1 MNNSSSEDTSGSPF
15 PSRRDLHASRI
26 PSRGAA
32 ASKDSNTEHGTASVV
47 ENEDA
52 AQHVVTPAVPHTSPG
67 SFPTRREHLIETG
80 ALPQVKQRSSKKSE
94 RSAGKT
100 PRSPTKVEA
109 TSIQDPPV
117 QANRSTRPVTP
128 GNGVSPIRMNSG
140 AVSPLNG
147 RASTPS
153 KMKAKKAPKWRVAL
167 ILILLL
173 ALVGGAVYWAWMGL
187 SGDSATSQ
195 EELDFPGPG
204 EGSVE
209 VTITTGELGS
219 EIGQSLVDAGVVKT
233 VRGFTLA
240 FEGNSASATIKPG
253 TYTLKLGMRSAD
265 ALAALL
271 DEANRSDNA
280 ITVNAGQTAAQV
292 YERMISVG
300 GFTQDEIDQALA
312 DPAVLGLPE
321 AADGNVE
328 GWLAAGSYEV
338 AIGESATDVLMTM
351 VGRTTALLTDL
362 GIAEADW
369 QETLIKASILE
380 REAGVPDDLPKVA
393 RVILN
398 RLELPEAETRGL
410 LQMDSTVLYGVGKSG
425 GLPTAEDLGSDSPY
439 NTYRVQGLP
448 PTPIAT
454 PSQAAIE
461 ATINP
466 ADGDWL
472 YFVTVNLDTGET
484 LFSSTLAEQTSNIE
498 LLTQWCEQNEG
509 RC

>member
-1 MNNSSSEDTSGSPF
+1 MSDSSSKGTQGVPF
-15 PSRRDLHASRI
+15 PSRRDLHSSRI
-26 PSRGAA
+26 PSRSANA
-32 ASKDSNTEHGTASVV
+32 PQSHAGTAHSPKSADTV
-47 ENEDA
+47 EESGQEPA
-52 AQHVVTPAVPHTSPG
+52 APASTQEG
-67 SFPTRREHLIETG
+67 SGVFPTRREHLIETG
-80 ALPQVKQRSSKKSE
+80 ALPQVKHHSAKKPSKQSE
-94 RSAGKT
+94 AK
-100 PRSPTKVEA
+100 P
-109 TSIQDPPV
+109 
-117 QANRSTRPVTP
+117 TP
-128 GNGVSPIRMNSG
+128 GVTSTPEGTHTQPTRSNGVPPARLDSG
-140 AVSPLNG
+140 STIPLNG
-147 RASTPS
+147 RVRVSTQ
-153 KMKAKKAPKWRVAL
+153 KKAKKAPKWRVAL
-167 ILILLL
+167 ILVILV
-173 ALVGGAVYWAWMGL
+173 ALVGGAVYWAWTSLG
-187 SGDSATSQ
+187 GDTATSQ

-253 TYTLKLGMRSAD
+253 TYTLMLGMRSAD

-292 YERMISVG
+292 YERMVSVG

-312 DPAVLGLPE
+312 DPSLLGLPE
-321 AADGNVE
+321 VAGGNVE
-328 GWLAAGSYEV
+328 GWLATGSYEV
-338 AIGESATDVLMTM
+338 ATGETPADVLTAM
-351 VGRTTALLTDL
+351 VGRTTQMLTDL
-362 GIAEADW
+362 GVPEADW

-380 REAGVPDDLPKVA
+380 REAGIPEDLPKVA

-398 RLELPEAETRGL
+398 RLDQPEAETRGL

-425 GLPTAEDLGSDSPY
+425 GLPTADDLGSDSPY

-448 PTPIAT
+448 PTPIAS
-454 PSQAAIE
+454 PSQAAVE
-461 ATINP
+461 ATIDP
-466 ADGDWL
+466 AEGDWL

-484 LFSSTLAEQTSNIE
+484 LFSSTLEEQTTNIE
-498 LLTQWCEQNEG
+498 LLNEWCAQNEG